1 MNNNKNLQW
10 GVILSYITMAAGI
23 LVSLTYTPFL
33 LQSLGQQQ
41 YGLYNMG
48 QAAVSYLGLAEFGFG
63 NAVVRYVAKY
73 KAEGNEWKTA
83 GLYGTFFKLYFA
95 LAAIVLSIGMGVC
108 LLADRFFTVST
119 GAQGYMELKTIIAI
133 MVVNLTLTF
142 AMTPYSAIINAH
154 ERFAFIKVTNLLYTV
169 LKPLVMIPLLLWGYK
184 AVGLS
189 VITLLLT
196 VLLNLSNV
204 IYVKKV
210 LKIKVSYKKEN
221 AQRGLL
227 KEIMGYS
234 FFIFLGTLTAQ
245 LNDNA
250 DSLILGSISGETA
263 VAIYAVGYQLNTY
276 VQQLPSALAG
286 VLFPRI
292 TTRITK
298 GAPMEEMSGLM
309 TRVGRLQFYVIFL
322 LCSGFC
328 LFGQEF
334 ISLWAGPGY
343 ESAYWIVLVLILPA
357 AIPNMQAVPVQVLE
371 AMNRHQ
377 FKAVLYAVCAGL
389 NVLTS
394 IPAGLAYGPLGCA
407 ICTGVT
413 TLLTKGIIINW
424 YYHKKIHLD
433 IAGFW
438 KSILGL
444 LLRLAP
450 VCLVGVAL
458 NLVITTQSWLWVF
471 VKISIYTLCF
481 GVYAIIAC
489 LNKWEKQM
497 TIGKIFG
504 RK

>member
-83 GLYGTFFKLYFA
+83 GLYGTFFKLYFV
-95 LAAIVLSIGMGVC
+95 LAAIVFTLGMGIC
-108 LLADRFFTVST
+108 LLSDRFFTVTT
-119 GAQGYMELKTIIAI
+119 GVQGHMELKAIIAI

-142 AMTPYSAIINAH
+142 SMTPYSAIINAH
-154 ERFAFIKVTNLLYTV
+154 ERFAFIKITNLAYTV

-196 VLLNLSNV
+196 LLLNLSNV

-210 LKIKVSYKKEN
+210 LKIKVSYKKKD
-221 AQRGLL
+221 AQPGLL

-263 VAIYAVGYQLNTY
+263 VAVYAVGYQLYTY
-276 VQQLPSALAG
+276 VQQLPGALAG

-298 GAPMEEMSGLM
+298 GASMEEMSDLM

-334 ISLWAGPGY
+334 ISLWAGEGY
-343 ESAYWIVLVLILPA
+343 EIAYWIVLVLILPA
-357 AIPNMQAVPVQVLE
+357 AIPNMQAIPVYVVQ
-371 AMNRHQ
+371 AMNRHR
-377 FKAVLYAVCAGL
+377 FKAILYAVCAGL

-394 IPAGLAYGPLGCA
+394 IPAGMAFGPLGCA
-407 ICTGVT
+407 VCTGVT

-433 IAGFW
+433 IVGFW

-444 LLRLAP
+444 ILRLAP
-450 VCLVGVAL
+450 TCLVGVVL
-458 NLVITTQSWLWVF
+458 NMMITTQSWLWVF
-471 VKISIYTLCF
+471 AKIGIYTLCF
-481 GVYAIIAC
+481 GIYAVFVC

-497 TIGKIFG
+497 TVG
-504 RK
+504 RVFKHI

>member
-83 GLYGTFFKLYFA
+83 GLYGTFFKLYFV
-95 LAAIVLSIGMGVC
+95 LAAIVFTIGMGIC
-108 LLADRFFTVST
+108 LLSDRFFTVTT
-119 GAQGYMELKTIIAI
+119 GVQGYMELKTIIAI

-154 ERFAFIKVTNLLYTV
+154 ERFAFIKITNLLYTI

-196 VLLNLSNV
+196 FLLNLSNV
-204 IYVKKV
+204 IYVKKA
-210 LKIKVSYKKEN
+210 LKITVSYKKKDT
-221 AQRGLL
+221 QPGLL
-227 KEIMGYS
+227 REVMGYS

-250 DSLILGSISGETA
+250 DSLILGSISGEAA
-263 VAIYAVGYQLNTY
+263 VAIYAVGYQLSTY
-276 VQQLPSALAG
+276 IKQIPGAFSG
-286 VLFPRI
+286 VLFPRV
-292 TTRITK
+292 TAQITK
-298 GAPMEEMSGLM
+298 GASMKEMSALM
-309 TRVGRLQFYVIFL
+309 TRIGRLQFYIIFL

-334 ISLWAGPGY
+334 IYLWAGEGY
-343 ESAYWIVLVLILPA
+343 EITYWIVIALILPA
-357 AIPNMQAVPVQVLE
+357 SIPGMQSVGVLIVQAV
-371 AMNRHQ
+371 NRHR
-377 FKAVLYAVCAGL
+377 FRAILYAVCAGL

-394 IPAGLAYGPLGCA
+394 VPAGMKYGPLGCA
-407 ICTGVT
+407 VCTGAT
-413 TLLTKGIIINW
+413 TLLTAGIVINW
-424 YYHKKIHLD
+424 YYANKIHLD
-433 IAGFW
+433 IVGFW
-438 KSILGL
+438 KSICLL

-450 VCLVGVAL
+450 ICFVGVIL
-458 NLVITTQSWLWVF
+458 NLLITTQSWLWVF
-471 VKISIYTLCF
+471 VKIGIYTLCCGLYMLLVCF
-481 GVYAIIAC
+481 DA
-489 LNKWEKQM
+489 WEKQ
-497 TIGKIFG
+497 TVSRLLKH
-504 RK
+504 K

>member
-10 GVILSYITMAAGI
+10 GVILSYITMVAGI

-33 LQSLGQQQ
+33 LESLGQQQ

-63 NAVVRYVAKY
+63 NAIVRYVAKY

-83 GLYGTFFKLYFA
+83 GLYGTFFKLYFV
-95 LAAIVLSIGMGVC
+95 LAAIVFTIGMGIC
-108 LLADRFFTVST
+108 LLSDRFFTVTT
-119 GAQGYMELKTIIAI
+119 GVQGYMELKTIIAI

-154 ERFAFIKVTNLLYTV
+154 ERFAFIKITNLLYTI

-196 VLLNLSNV
+196 VLLNISNV

-210 LKIKVSYKKEN
+210 LKIKVSYQKKD
-221 AQRGLL
+221 AQPGLL

-263 VAIYAVGYQLNTY
+263 VAVYAVGYQLNTY
-276 VQQLPSALAG
+276 VQQMPGALAS

-298 GAPMEEMSGLM
+298 GASMQEMSDLM

-334 ISLWAGPGY
+334 IYLWAGEGY
-343 ESAYWIVLVLILPA
+343 EIAYWIVLALILPA
-357 AIPNMQAVPVQVLE
+357 AIPNMQAVPVQVVQ
-371 AMNRHQ
+371 AMNRHR
-377 FKAVLYAVCAGL
+377 FKAILYAVCAGL

-394 IPAGLAYGPLGCA
+394 IPVGLVYGPLGCA

-413 TLLTKGIIINW
+413 TLLTKGVVINW
-424 YYHKKIHLD
+424 YYHKKIHLN

-444 LLRLAP
+444 LLRLSP
-450 VCLVGVAL
+450 LCLVGIAL
-458 NLVITTQSWLWVF
+458 NMLITTQSWLWIF
-471 VKISIYTLCF
+471 IKIGIYTLCF
-481 GVYAIIAC
+481 GLYALFVC
-489 LNKWEKQM
+489 FNREEKALV
-497 TIGKIFG
+497 G
-504 RK
+504 RFLRKK

>member
-1 MNNNKNLQW
+1 
-10 GVILSYITMAAGI
+10 
-23 LVSLTYTPFL
+23 
-33 LQSLGQQQ
+33 
-41 YGLYNMG
+41 
-48 QAAVSYLGLAEFGFG
+48 
-63 NAVVRYVAKY
+63 
-73 KAEGNEWKTA
+73 
-83 GLYGTFFKLYFA
+83 
-95 LAAIVLSIGMGVC
+95 
-108 LLADRFFTVST
+108 
-119 GAQGYMELKTIIAI
+119 
-133 MVVNLTLTF
+133 
-142 AMTPYSAIINAH
+142 
-154 ERFAFIKVTNLLYTV
+154 
-169 LKPLVMIPLLLWGYK
+169 MIPLLLWGYK

-196 VLLNLSNV
+196 LLLNLSNV

-227 KEIMGYS
+227 REVMGYS

-250 DSLILGSISGETA
+250 DSLILGSISGEAA
-263 VAIYAVGYQLNTY
+263 VAVYAVGYQLNTY
-276 VQQLPSALAG
+276 VQQLPGALAG

-298 GAPMEEMSGLM
+298 GASMEEMSELM

-334 ISLWAGPGY
+334 IYLWAGEGY
-343 ESAYWIVLVLILPA
+343 EVAYWIVLVLILPA

-371 AMNRHQ
+371 AMNRHR

-389 NVLTS
+389 NVITS
-394 IPAGLAYGPLGCA
+394 IPVGLAFGPLGCA
-407 ICTGVT
+407 VCTGIT

-424 YYHKKIHLD
+424 YYARKIHLN

-471 VKISIYTLCF
+471 VKIIIYTLCF